1 MYRKLASVILVASA
15 INAKYVYAL
24 GLGEMTMHSA
34 LNEPLNAEIQLKN
47 IGDLDS
53 TQIIIK
59 LAEDAQFN
67 NAGIERTFFLSNMRF
82 SVQIDAEGN
91 GVVKLKSQKRVNEP
105 FLDFLIE
112 AKWPTGRVLRSYTA
126 LVDLPVYSEASAST
140 VNMSDE
146 QSQRAQGG
154 ETVIPGSSGATNMNV
169 APEEQ
174 PQKAEI
180 VSSDSDSDTEQ
191 ASPAPSQSKEVDI
204 TPVASQSNYA
214 YYQEPVS
221 ASEYGT
227 KRGDTLWE
235 IAANHKPASDL
246 TVQQVMIAIQR
257 ENPEAFIGGNINRLK
272 AGMIL
277 SMPTAQQVYD
287 ITQSA
292 ATSEVGRQNQ
302 DITYAPQIDAT
313 ESSSVTDVASLS
325 EDQGHLSLSASGS
338 GSGNGSVEEGSLNA
352 SQEEALSSENTSL
365 NKQVDSLSTQVNQ
378 LERLLEIKEQQLAEL
393 QNNLSASNIAE
404 ESVIEVE
411 AGDIVEI
418 TDAIEVTAVGEET
431 ELVSEDVVDVVIEE
445 IIVAET
451 ADGTV
456 IEEVIVEKVVVE
468 TVEEEP
474 IASKSLLDTLLE
486 TPMYLGGI
494 ALLIMG
500 LVAGLFIRKRNQSEQ
515 AALDAFEDFEF
526 EDETLEQEVS
536 VDDEVPENTIEE
548 TVDEIVV
555 DEVVEEV
562 VEETTAQT
570 GDAIGEADIYIAY
583 GRFDQASELL
593 KNALAESPTDV
604 ALRSKLLEVYAQS
617 SNQAGFVSEYNQLE
631 AQGETEA
638 VNAAKDLL
646 SSVDGGASW
655 LSADKVLEQVDEI
668 DDLDLDLD
676 TALDDSF
683 VDSESIE
690 TDTLESKD
698 LLDDLDLDL
707 SSDVDTELEVDVDL
721 DSSHELDE
729 LDLDLGADLDADI
742 EAEIEL
748 DSSSALDDLDLDLT
762 GSSSDNTYGLD
773 TDLGTEDGLAEATV
787 VEEVLGTLDDAADDL
802 NLDLD
807 TASLDA
813 SDDASLGD
821 LDLSVE
827 DDAGLGEALD
837 LSDSLDLDVSGSTD
851 EESDLEGSLS
861 QGVMED
867 EVLDLGDV
875 DLGLELSDD
884 ETVDEVED
892 SLGLSL
898 GDEIDLSADVPVET
912 VEKVAEEAIVEAP
925 AVDSA
930 EINSLDD
937 DLSFLTGEDEISTKL
952 DLAKAYIEMGDAD
965 GAKDILAE
973 VLEEGNEAQ
982 KSEAETMLTEIS

>member
-180 VSSDSDSDTEQ
+180 VSSDSDTEQ
-191 ASPAPSQSKEVDI
+191 VSPAPSQSKEVDI
-204 TPVASQSNYA
+204 TPVASQSKYA

-277 SMPTAQQVYD
+277 SMPTAQQVYE

-313 ESSSVTDVASLS
+313 ENSSVTDVASLS

-338 GSGNGSVEEGSLNA
+338 GSGAGSVEEGSLNA
-352 SQEEALSSENTSL
+352 TQEEALSSENTSL

-393 QNNLSASNIAE
+393 QNNLSASNVAE

-411 AGDIVEI
+411 AGDIVEV
-418 TDAIEVTAVGEET
+418 EVQGVGV
-431 ELVSEDVVDVVIEE
+431 LSN
-445 IIVAET
+445 
-451 ADGTV
+451 
-456 IEEVIVEKVVVE
+456 EVI
-468 TVEEEP
+468 
-474 IASKSLLDTLLE
+474 D
-486 TPMYLGGI
+486 
-494 ALLIMG
+494 
-500 LVAGLFIRKRNQSEQ
+500 
-515 AALDAFEDFEF
+515 EF
-526 EDETLEQEVS
+526 
-536 VDDEVPENTIEE
+536 
-548 TVDEIVV
+548 
-555 DEVVEEV
+555 
-562 VEETTAQT
+562 A
-570 GDAIGEADIYIAY
+570 
-583 GRFDQASELL
+583 
-593 KNALAESPTDV
+593 
-604 ALRSKLLEVYAQS
+604 
-617 SNQAGFVSEYNQLE
+617 
-631 AQGETEA
+631 
-638 VNAAKDLL
+638 
-646 SSVDGGASW
+646 
-655 LSADKVLEQVDEI
+655 
-668 DDLDLDLD
+668 
-676 TALDDSF
+676 
-683 VDSESIE
+683 
-690 TDTLESKD
+690 
-698 LLDDLDLDL
+698 
-707 SSDVDTELEVDVDL
+707 
-721 DSSHELDE
+721 
-729 LDLDLGADLDADI
+729 
-742 EAEIEL
+742 
-748 DSSSALDDLDLDLT
+748 
-762 GSSSDNTYGLD
+762 
-773 TDLGTEDGLAEATV
+773 
-787 VEEVLGTLDDAADDL
+787 
-802 NLDLD
+802 
-807 TASLDA
+807 
-813 SDDASLGD
+813 
-821 LDLSVE
+821 
-827 DDAGLGEALD
+827 
-837 LSDSLDLDVSGSTD
+837 
-851 EESDLEGSLS
+851 
-861 QGVMED
+861 
-867 EVLDLGDV
+867 
-875 DLGLELSDD
+875 
-884 ETVDEVED
+884 
-892 SLGLSL
+892 
-898 GDEIDLSADVPVET
+898 
-912 VEKVAEEAIVEAP
+912 
-925 AVDSA
+925 
-930 EINSLDD
+930 
-937 DLSFLTGEDEISTKL
+937 
-952 DLAKAYIEMGDAD
+952 
-965 GAKDILAE
+965 
-973 VLEEGNEAQ
+973 
-982 KSEAETMLTEIS
+982 